1 MKKKLCLLLCVVLA
15 LLVLS
20 ACNIRQA
27 SNALVSHT
35 PTPTPVPTIA
45 PTPVP
50 TVAPTPVPT
59 LPPTPAPTPV
69 PTVAPTPV
77 PTPMPTPVPTVAPT
91 YVSSNLPVITK
102 DPTGEIVA
110 VNGKCQF
117 VTRYENAKWAE
128 WHFVSADGKR
138 DLNYVQVQSEF
149 PTLKVLHGDTKDLTL
164 DSIPAAL
171 NGWKVYCRFSN
182 NYGSVN
188 SGSALITVQGQGT
201 PGSVTPGSSTPGTVV
216 PANPNLPVITKDP
229 TGETVAVGGKC
240 QFVTRYENAKWAEWH
255 FVSADGKRDLNYVQ
269 VQSEFP
275 TLKVLHGDTKDLTL
289 DSIPAALNGWKVYCR
304 FSNNYGSVN
313 SGSALITVQGQGTPG
328 SVTPGSSTPGTV
340 VPANPNL
347 PVITKDP
354 TGETVAVGGKCQ
366 FVTRYENAI
375 WAEWHFVSAD
385 GKRDL
390 NYLQAQSEFPTLKVL
405 HGDTKDLT
413 LDSIPAALNGW
424 KVYCRFSN
432 NYGSVNS
439 GSALITV
446 QGQGGNSAS
455 GTVVQQG
462 FGGRWVEPS
471 AGRCTVTLN
480 YRAEG
485 SWNVDITWSG
495 SAWQRARWQMTANAT
510 RSDALSYTDGHAWT
524 ETYTDNTTYM
534 ISDESFNGTGSFT
547 LQGNQLHWLDTAR
560 GDEVILIPG

>member
-27 SNALVSHT
+27 SNALVSPT

-50 TVAPTPVPT
+50 TIAPTPVPT

-110 VNGKCQF
+110 VN
-117 VTRYENAKWAE
+117 
-128 WHFVSADGKR
+128 
-138 DLNYVQVQSEF
+138 
-149 PTLKVLHGDTKDLTL
+149 
-164 DSIPAAL
+164 
-171 NGWKVYCRFSN
+171 
-182 NYGSVN
+182 
-188 SGSALITVQGQGT
+188 
-201 PGSVTPGSSTPGTVV
+201 
-216 PANPNLPVITKDP
+216 
-229 TGETVAVGGKC
+229 
-240 QFVTRYENAKWAEWH
+240 
-255 FVSADGKRDLNYVQ
+255 
-269 VQSEFP
+269 
-275 TLKVLHGDTKDLTL
+275 
-289 DSIPAALNGWKVYCR
+289 
-304 FSNNYGSVN
+304 
-313 SGSALITVQGQGTPG
+313 
-328 SVTPGSSTPGTV
+328 
-340 VPANPNL
+340 
-347 PVITKDP
+347 
-354 TGETVAVGGKCQ
+354 GKCQ

-462 FGGRWVEPS
+462 FGGRWVEPT
-471 AGRCTVTLN
+471 AGRCTITLN

>member
-27 SNALVSHT
+27 SNALVSPT

-240 QFVTRYENAKWAEWH
+240 QFVTRYENA
-255 FVSADGKRDLNYVQ
+255 
-269 VQSEFP
+269 
-275 TLKVLHGDTKDLTL
+275 
-289 DSIPAALNGWKVYCR
+289 
-304 FSNNYGSVN
+304 
-313 SGSALITVQGQGTPG
+313 
-328 SVTPGSSTPGTV
+328 
-340 VPANPNL
+340 
-347 PVITKDP
+347 
-354 TGETVAVGGKCQ
+354 
-366 FVTRYENAI
+366 I

-390 NYLQAQSEFPTLKVL
+390 NYLQAQTEFPTLKVL

-462 FGGRWVEPS
+462 FGGRWVEPT

-560 GDEVILIPG
+560 GEEVILIPG